1 MHPVVRTHP
10 ATGRK
15 ALYVNRLM
23 TVRIEGLS
31 EPESNELLATLFDH
45 QERHEFIYEH
55 VWRPGDLL
63 MWDNRCTLHARTDFN
78 PNERRLMR
86 RVTILGEKP
95 V

>member
-23 TVRIEGLS
+23 TVRIEGL
-31 EPESNELLATLFDH
+31 PAQESDELLDLLFDH
-45 QERHEFIYEH
+45 QERREFIYEH

-63 MWDNRCTLHARTDFN
+63 MWDNRCALHARTDFS
-78 PNERRLMR
+78 PSERRLMR